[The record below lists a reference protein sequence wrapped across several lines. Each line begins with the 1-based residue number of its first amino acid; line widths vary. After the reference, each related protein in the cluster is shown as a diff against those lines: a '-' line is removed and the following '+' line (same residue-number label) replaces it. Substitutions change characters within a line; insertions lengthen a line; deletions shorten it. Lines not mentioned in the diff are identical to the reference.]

1 MRLCSC
7 HVSGLPVVDRTGRL
21 VGLLTENDLV
31 LGGGTLLPLHLQL
44 LDDLISQ
51 GAPARSLQDLQ
62 RLARLPVQDLMTR
75 EVMAAQPKTP
85 IGELISMLVTN
96 DFKRIPVID
105 GTSLVGIVTRADI
118 IKVIK

>member
-1 MRLCSC
+1 M
-7 HVSGLPVVDRTGRL
+7 
-21 VGLLTENDLV
+21 GLLTENDLV

-51 GAPARSLQDLQ
+51 GDPARSLQDLQ

-105 GTSLVGIVTRADI
+105 GNSLVGIVTRADI